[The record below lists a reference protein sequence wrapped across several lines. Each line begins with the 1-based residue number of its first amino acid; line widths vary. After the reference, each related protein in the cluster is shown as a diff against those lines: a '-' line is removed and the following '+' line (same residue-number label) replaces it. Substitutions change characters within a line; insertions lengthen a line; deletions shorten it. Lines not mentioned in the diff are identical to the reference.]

1 MAIITPLLIQN
12 PILVQRWETVYGP
25 LVFLH
30 NSQRGLY
37 SEQPLKTV
45 LPPDQRADLFSS
57 YLKRFRVRVR
67 VRVRVKLRVP
77 LSNTGHVVTQPHLA
91 AKEAGKVVFSQI
103 VKCSAEISISAEER
117 EKEMATHSSTLVWRI
132 PWTEEPGRIQ
142 SMGLRRV
149 RQD

>member
-12 PILVQRWETVYGP
+12 PILVQHWETVYGP

-30 NSQRGLY
+30 NSQRGLS
-37 SEQPLKTV
+37 SEQPLKTA
-45 LPPDQRADLFSS
+45 LHPDQRADLFSS
-57 YLKRFRVRVR
+57 YLKRFR

-103 VKCSAEISISAEER
+103 VKCSAEISISAEQR
-117 EKEMATHSSTLVWRI
+117 EKEMAPHSSTLVWRI
-132 PWTEEPGRIQ
+132 PWMEEPGRLQ

-149 RQD
+149 RHD

>member
-12 PILVQRWETVYGP
+12 PVLVQRWETVYGP

-30 NSQRGLY
+30 NSQRGLS

-57 YLKRFRVRVR
+57 YLKRFR

-117 EKEMATHSSTLVWRI
+117 EKEMATHSSVLAWRI
-132 PWTEEPGRIQ
+132 PGTGEPGGLP
-142 SMGLRRV
+142 SMGSHRV
-149 RQD
+149 RHE